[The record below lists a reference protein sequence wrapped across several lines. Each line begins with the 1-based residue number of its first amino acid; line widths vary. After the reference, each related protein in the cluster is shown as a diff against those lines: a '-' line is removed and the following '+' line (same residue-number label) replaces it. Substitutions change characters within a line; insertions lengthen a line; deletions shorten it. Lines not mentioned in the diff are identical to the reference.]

1 MVFSKVI
8 FLIAQLTHVC
18 AKKYKNIKETS
29 IFGIKLHEIEQ
40 KSRFIVK
47 YDVFDKIIKNRR
59 FSRFKSRALMFLVIF
74 S

>member
-1 MVFSKVI
+1 MVFSKAI

-18 AKKYKNIKETS
+18 AKKYYKIEEKQ
-29 IFGIKLHEIEQ
+29 ILGMKLHENKQ
-40 KSRFIVK
+40 KSCFIVK

-59 FSRFKSRALMFLVIF
+59 FSRLKSRALTFVPIF